1 MAYDV
6 PFPEVERDLP
16 ICLEIRGLLGFLGVF
31 LGGRFP
37 SGTAKMGSNLRRF
50 FKFSWKMSP
59 LLAKFTQAHRI
70 SNGIPFK
77 CRWRFPKFLVGPQG
91 LKLVPLQIKATCDP
105 LHYHKTDG

>member
-16 ICLEIRGLLGFLGVF
+16 ICLEIRGLQPGFWACFWAEDFRQELQ
-31 LGGRFP
+31 
-37 SGTAKMGSNLRRF
+37 KWDDGSNLRRF

-70 SNGIPFK
+70 SMDSFQVPVEVPNLL
-77 CRWRFPKFLVGPQG
+77 LVHR
-91 LKLVPLQIKATCDP
+91 V
-105 LHYHKTDG
+105 